1 MRWEDETGWPKSV
14 PPLTME
20 RVFHA
25 RTWNS
30 EKRKKEWDSG
40 SLHTNLPRCNGSVEP
55 FNRLGKRPKKRR
67 YITRPR
73 LFNTAHEV
81 LSANGRSLQSGLFD
95 RVRGFIFILLYP
107 LFFFYLFYLF
117 FLFVFFLHDKNPRG
131 GVVRPA
137 QPNNYILRNEP
148 SSPLIRSENCCAAG
162 QRRSRRGAARLKAS
176 RKSNRRAVG

>member
-117 FLFVFFLHDKNPRG
+117 FLFVFFFAWQK
-131 GVVRPA
+131 
-137 QPNNYILRNEP
+137 
-148 SSPLIRSENCCAAG
+148 SEG
-162 QRRSRRGAARLKAS
+162 RRRSTGATEQLYSSQRTELSINPIGKLLRGRPTA
-176 RKSNRRAVG
+176 

>member
-20 RVFHA
+20 RVFHT

-67 YITRPR
+67 YITRSR

-117 FLFVFFLHDKNPRG
+117 FLFFIFLFFMTKIRGEASFDRYNRTIIFFATNRALH
-131 GVVRPA
+131 
-137 QPNNYILRNEP
+137 
-148 SSPLIRSENCCAAG
+148 
-162 QRRSRRGAARLKAS
+162 
-176 RKSNRRAVG
+176 